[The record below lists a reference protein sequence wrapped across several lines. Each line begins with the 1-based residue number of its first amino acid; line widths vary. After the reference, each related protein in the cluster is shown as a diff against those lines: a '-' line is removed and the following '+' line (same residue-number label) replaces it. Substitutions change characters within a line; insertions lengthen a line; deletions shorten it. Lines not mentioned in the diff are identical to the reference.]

1 MTLALAVLDPDFKI
15 RGGGGGGRGV
25 GAQSSRPLDKGRG
38 WSPKKFFFFGLK
50 IRGGGLPWVPHCFR
64 YHSSCRFLFSICCD
78 GFSWELWSGDAGST
92 YTSTIS

>member
-1 MTLALAVLDPDFKI
+1 MTLAVLDPDLKI
-15 RGGGGGGRGV
+15 RGGGGGVLGLSHPDPLIRG
-25 GAQSSRPLDKGRG
+25 GGGLQKN
-38 WSPKKFFFFGLK
+38 FFFGLK
-50 IRGGGLPWVPHCFR
+50 IRGGLPWIPHCFR